1 MPGLVSHLEGRW
13 LPVRK
18 TREKSRGHAPM
29 KSRFLLTRAGDACF
43 LSLDSM
49 GAGQQEQEEADARMP
64 DFAFSAEAFP
74 METNDPIP
82 LFLSNPIEVPEQAG
96 SLQPWERVVLSSRI
110 LKTGIL
116 IVTAAAIVFAV
127 LLAGNPLVLFE
138 NAKATLFATSASQ
151 DGTRQSMPITQST
164 ADTQPLPPTAREAPK
179 GDEIAAALKTAD
191 QSQTDTRQP
200 SPEALL
206 NQSQAWAE
214 DARVQ
219 VRPVQPVQD
228 PQAQVVQTAPEHIRP
243 VQKQQQVRPVQ
254 RAKIVKNVRAKVVK
268 NVRVQVRP
276 EQNAQAQDQSVQNAR
291 AQKSRLVQSTGRL
304 N

>member
-1 MPGLVSHLEGRW
+1 
-13 LPVRK
+13 
-18 TREKSRGHAPM
+18 
-29 KSRFLLTRAGDACF
+29 
-43 LSLDSM
+43 M

-96 SLQPWERVVLSSRI
+96 SLQPWERAVLSSRI
-110 LKTGIL
+110 LKTSIL
-116 IVTAAAIVFAV
+116 IITAAAIVFAI
-127 LLAGNPLVLFE
+127 LSAGNPLVLFE
-138 NAKATLFATSASQ
+138 NAKASLFATSAPQ
-151 DGTRQSMPITQST
+151 DGTGQSMPIIQST
-164 ADTQPLPPTAREAPK
+164 ADTQPLPPTASEAPK
-179 GDEIAAALKTAD
+179 DDEIAAALKTAD

-228 PQAQVVQTAPEHIRP
+228 PQAQVVQTAPEQIRP

-268 NVRVQVRP
+268 NARVQVRP